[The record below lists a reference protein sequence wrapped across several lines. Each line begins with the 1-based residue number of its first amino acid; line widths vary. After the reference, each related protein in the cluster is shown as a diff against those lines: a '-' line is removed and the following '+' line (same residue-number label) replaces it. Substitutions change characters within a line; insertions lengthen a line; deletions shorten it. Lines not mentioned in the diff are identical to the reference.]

1 MQLNIIVNL
10 RIFISFTIRRVCAI
24 TSCTM
29 KMKILHILK
38 SHSGKFISGEE
49 LANTFGVSRAAVW
62 KAIASLRHEGYNI
75 IAATNKGYS
84 LVQSIDIISEN
95 GILQNLKPDTK
106 ISRVLCFAEI
116 DSTNNYA
123 KQLAMSGSPHG
134 TLIAADHQTSG
145 RGRYGHTFESP
156 AGTGLYMSLILR
168 PRIEAERFQ
177 MITIADAAAVC
188 LAAEE
193 LYPDFRGR
201 LGIKWVN
208 DIYLRGRKI
217 TGILTEAVSSFES
230 GEIESVI
237 TGIGINITTHEFS
250 ADVSRTAGAM
260 FEGEEPAFSRDELC
274 AKVADKIMDFA
285 ENLDSPE
292 IISAYR
298 ERSILTGEN
307 ISYFKNDVKCFG
319 HVEGIDDSGGLVILN
334 EAGELETLRSGE
346 VFMVRRD
353 ERTS

>member
-1 MQLNIIVNL
+1 MKTKIL
-10 RIFISFTIRRVCAI
+10 RI
-24 TSCTM
+24 
-29 KMKILHILK
+29 LK
-38 SHSGKFISGEE
+38 TQAGKFISGEE
-49 LANTFGVSRAAVW
+49 FANTFGVSRAAVW
-62 KAIASLRHEGYNI
+62 KAIASLRQDGYNI
-75 IAATNKGYS
+75 TAATNKGYS
-84 LVQSIDIISEN
+84 LVQSRDILTEN
-95 GILQNLKPDTK
+95 GILQNLKLDTK
-106 ISRVLCFAEI
+106 ISRVLCFDEI

-123 KQLAMSGSPHG
+123 KKLAMSGSPHG

-168 PRIEAERFQ
+168 PSIDAERFQ

-260 FEGEEPAFSRDELC
+260 FEGGNEPTFSRDELC

-292 IISAYR
+292 IIAAYR

-307 ISYFKNDVKCFG
+307 ITYFKNDVKCSG
-319 HVEGIDDSGGLVILN
+319 HVEGIDDNGGLVILN
-334 EAGELETLRSGE
+334 DAGEIETLRSGE

>member
-10 RIFISFTIRRVCAI
+10 RICVSFTIRRVCAI
-24 TSCTM
+24 TSCAM
-29 KMKILHILK
+29 KTKILRILK
-38 SHSGKFISGEE
+38 SQSGKFVSGEQ
-49 LANTFGVSRAAVW
+49 LAQTFGVSRAAVW
-62 KAIASLRHEGYNI
+62 KAIASLRNDGYKI
-75 IAATNKGYS
+75 SASTNRGYS
-84 LVQSIDIISEN
+84 LVRSEDTLTEN
-95 GILQNLKPDTK
+95 GILQNLRPDTK
-106 ISRVLCFAEI
+106 ISRVVCLDEV

-123 KQLAMSGSPHG
+123 KKLALSGSPHG
-134 TLIAADHQTSG
+134 TLVAANHQTSG
-145 RGRYGHTFESP
+145 RGRHGHTFESP

-168 PRIEAERFQ
+168 PRIDAGRFQ
-177 MITIADAAAVC
+177 MITVADAVAVC

-193 LYPDFRGR
+193 LCPDLKGR

-250 ADVSRTAGAM
+250 EDVSRTAGAI
-260 FEGEEPAFSRDELC
+260 FEGEEPAFRREELC
-274 AKVADKIMDFA
+274 AKAADLIMDFA

-292 IISAYR
+292 IIAAYR

-307 ISYFKNDVKCFG
+307 ITYMKNDVQCSG

-346 VFMVRRD
+346 VFMVRRQ
-353 ERTS
+353 ER